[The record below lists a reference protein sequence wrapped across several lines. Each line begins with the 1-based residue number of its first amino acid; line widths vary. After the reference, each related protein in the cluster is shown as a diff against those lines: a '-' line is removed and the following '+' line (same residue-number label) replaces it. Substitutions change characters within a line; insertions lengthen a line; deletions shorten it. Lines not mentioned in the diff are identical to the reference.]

1 MSIELKLFETRQM
14 LNQITELFPANNFLL
29 NTLFREV
36 NVTESEHID
45 IEVEKGKRKMAPFVH
60 PLRQGKIDTREGY
73 TAKTLKPA
81 YVKPKR
87 SSTAADYL
95 SKFIGENPYAPM
107 SRAEKAA
114 MLQAKDMREM
124 LDMIAR
130 REEWM
135 AAKQLTTGEI
145 PVIGEGVSV
154 TISLG
159 IDASHILANTDLV
172 DNGWATAGSAEPL
185 TDLETMQLLIS
196 QDSGL
201 YADVAVF
208 GKTAW
213 QKFAASEQVVAE
225 DIKVDSARETG
236 TAVERPANV
245 SGVIYKGQARGIK
258 FYVYN
263 EWYLDDNDTL
273 QPMIPDKV
281 CFLAS
286 TQARAIR
293 HYGAIM
299 DVEVPGGA
307 PVRVW
312 PKTWVEKDPSQR
324 ILLLQSA
331 PLPVYH
337 QVDGIVIAQVVA

>member
-1 MSIELKLFETRQM
+1 MSIEMKLFETRQM
-14 LNQITELFPANNFLL
+14 LSQISEMFPANNFLL
-29 NTLFREV
+29 NTFFREV

-73 TAKTLKPA
+73 TAKSMKPA

-95 SKFIGENPYAPM
+95 AKFIGENPYAPM

-114 MLQAKDMREM
+114 MLQAKDLSEM
-124 LDMIAR
+124 LDQIAR

-135 AAKQLTTGEI
+135 AAQQLTSGLI
-145 PVIGEGVSV
+145 PVVGEGVNV
-154 TISLG
+154 TIDLG
-159 IDASHILANTDLV
+159 IDTSHVLANTDLI
-172 DNGWATAGSAEPL
+172 DNGWATASSCAPL
-185 TDLETMQLLIS
+185 DDLEALQLLIS
-196 QDSGL
+196 KDSGL

-208 GKTAW
+208 GATAW
-213 QKFAASEQVVAE
+213 QKFAASAQVVAE
-225 DIKVDSARETG
+225 DIKVDSSRATG
-236 TAVERPANV
+236 TSVERPANV
-245 SGVIYKGQARGIK
+245 KGAIYKGTARGIDLW
-258 FYVYN
+258 VYN
-263 EWYLDDNDTL
+263 EWYLDDADVL
-273 QPMIPDKV
+273 QPMIPAKKM
-281 CFLAS
+281 FLAS
-286 TQARAIR
+286 SQARAIR

-331 PLPVYH
+331 PLPIYH